1 MKNPNKQG
9 PGCATFCGR
18 FCGISQSHLLCQ
30 NVNEAVISRYFV
42 VEKKQ
47 IKKTK
52 LLQQS
57 PNFLGRFLENL
68 INVDRQIL

>member
-18 FCGISQSHLLCQ
+18 FCGISQNHLLCQ

-42 VEKKQ
+42 VEKNRS
-47 IKKTK
+47 K

-57 PNFLGRFLENL
+57 PNFLGSFLENL
-68 INVDRQIL
+68 INLDRQIL

>member
-42 VEKKQ
+42 VG
-47 IKKTK
+47 KKTK

-57 PNFLGRFLENL
+57 PNFLGSFLENL
-68 INVDRQIL
+68 INLDRQIL

>member
-42 VEKKQ
+42 VGKK
-47 IKKTK
+47 KKN

-57 PNFLGRFLENL
+57 PNFLGSFLENL
-68 INVDRQIL
+68 INLDRQIL

>member
-42 VEKKQ
+42 VGKK
-47 IKKTK
+47 KKK

-57 PNFLGRFLENL
+57 PNFLGSFLENL
-68 INVDRQIL
+68 INLDRQIL